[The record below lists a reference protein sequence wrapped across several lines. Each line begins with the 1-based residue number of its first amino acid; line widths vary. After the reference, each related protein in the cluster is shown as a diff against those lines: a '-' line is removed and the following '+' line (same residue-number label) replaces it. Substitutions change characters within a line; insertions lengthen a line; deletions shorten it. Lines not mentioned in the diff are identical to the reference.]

1 MKVTNRRKSS
11 AAKSQRLEARIT
23 VDQKRRLEYAARLR
37 GASLTDF
44 VVLSATEAANRT
56 VSEQELMRLSERDTR
71 AFVEALLSPPAPSPR
86 LAAAAKRYREGL
98 RGR

>member
-1 MKVTNRRKSS
+1 
-11 AAKSQRLEARIT
+11 
-23 VDQKRRLEYAARLR
+23 
-37 GASLTDF
+37 
-44 VVLSATEAANRT
+44 VLSATEAANRT